1 MHVFGRT
8 YLPSFSNYPLKRTF
22 VNGKCELG
30 KSAAKIFQ
38 NNFYID
44 NMLKSQD
51 DENQTIKLINDVRA
65 MGISGIQVN
74 QVSKQQQLSVA
85 VHWRI

>member
-8 YLPSFSNYPLKRTF
+8 YLPSFSNYALKRTF
-22 VNGKCELG
+22 VNGKYQLR

-38 NNFYID
+38 NNFSVD

-51 DENQTIKLINDVRA
+51 DENQTIKLINDARA
-65 MGISGIQVN
+65 M
-74 QVSKQQQLSVA
+74 
-85 VHWRI
+85 